1 MTTIDDV
8 RNEISRL
15 TASLGTIIVKAGAR
29 YSEIK
34 QRLDRIDK
42 YRNKELYELY
52 EHDLVAYRDF
62 IIQALALK
70 GLLEALDEALVEN
83 MDVGGLLAL
92 LCKYRR
98 TIPEFMWEIDWIIDT
113 IREVKRIDW
122 SCITVQMRGW

>member
-1 MTTIDDV
+1 MTAIDDV

-15 TASLGTIIVKAGAR
+15 TASLETIIVKTGVL
-29 YSEIK
+29 YSEIMR
-34 QRLDRIDK
+34 RLSRIDK

-52 EHDLVAYRDF
+52 ERDLVAYRDF
-62 IIQALALK
+62 IVQASALK

-83 MDVGGLLAL
+83 ADVGGLLAL

-98 TIPEFMWEIDWIIDT
+98 TIPEFIWEIEWIIDV